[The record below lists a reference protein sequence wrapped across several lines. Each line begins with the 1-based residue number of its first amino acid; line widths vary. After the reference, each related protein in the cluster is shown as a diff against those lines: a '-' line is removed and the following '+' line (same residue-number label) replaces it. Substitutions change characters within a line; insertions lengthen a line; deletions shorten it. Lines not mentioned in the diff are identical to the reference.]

1 MSRRRTI
8 LPGDEGTSSTTSIQS
23 VERAVALLRLFLPN
37 IGSLGPT
44 DIAQRSGMSVSTAH
58 RYCSALHKA
67 GLLRYDEDTGR
78 YGLGGGCIELG
89 LAASEAMPLID
100 MARPL
105 MSEVVSHVDRA
116 AVLGVWDE
124 TTVRVVEVNDHTIA
138 AARVTVRVG
147 SQLAVFDTA
156 QGLVF
161 LAYSERVRQ
170 RFAHRPELDQLR
182 DAIDRTRDE
191 GCAIVGSV
199 ASPTTIPG
207 VTVAAVP
214 VFLSGQIIA
223 SLAIIGSSDSMPDSA
238 NSKVIEYLK
247 ETAGQLSRRLAA

>member
-1 MSRRRTI
+1 MSRRRTV

-23 VERAVALLRLFLPN
+23 VERAVSLLRLFLPN
-37 IGSLGPT
+37 VALLGPT

-67 GLLRYDEDTGR
+67 GLLRYDDNTGR

-89 LAASEAMPLID
+89 LAATEAMPLID

-105 MSEVVSHVDRA
+105 MSEVVNHVDRA
-116 AVLGVWDE
+116 TVLGVWDE
-124 TTVRVVEVNDHTIA
+124 QTVRVVEVNDHTTA

-147 SQLAVFDTA
+147 SQLSVFDTA

-161 LAYSERVRQ
+161 LAFSKQVRQ
-170 RFAHRPELDQLR
+170 RFARRPELDQLR
-182 DAIDRTRDE
+182 DAIARTERE
-191 GCAIVGSV
+191 GCAIVSSM

-207 VTVAAVP
+207 VTIAAVP

-223 SLAIIGSSDSMPDSA
+223 SLAIIGSSESMPDSA
-238 NSKVIEYLK
+238 DSKVIDYLK
-247 ETAGQLSRRLAA
+247 DTASQLTQRLSA